1 MTALA
6 LTAAEQARV
15 ARIDAL
21 VAVGASS
28 VPELVAALGDPSWTV
43 RRAVVAA
50 LAALGDDAVPALC
63 AWLAHARTSERAI
76 AAAVDALA
84 GSIGGTATAEVERLV
99 ISSDAHIVE
108 DAARILGRRA
118 ATSAVPLLCKLVEH
132 PSDNVAL
139 AAIEALGDIGGGAGL
154 DALIDVATR
163 RDFFRTFPAMQ
174 VLARA
179 GDPRAVAPLASL
191 LADPIYAFEAATALG
206 RTGAVQAVAPLVD
219 LVGRADAGLVR
230 AIALALREL
239 VARATWQ
246 GAGDHTRAAIG
257 AALRERVQPFVS
269 ALRAADA
276 VEREALIEMIGT
288 VGDASSLGVLAPMF
302 EEAELRAA
310 AASAVQSI
318 ARSSDA
324 AMATALANDDPAIR
338 AAALAGV
345 GSRAFAG
352 TVGELLRD
360 DDAEVRAR
368 ACDALARLGDVAS
381 VAALFE
387 LLGDASPR
395 VALAATAAINS
406 LGSAET
412 PKLAVLALASNN
424 PAVRRNAL
432 RVIAYVGPRAALD
445 AVIVATGDADTRTAE
460 LAVVALAAFDDPRV
474 DPELVALARDP
485 REQIRGAAM
494 RAAATRGFVEL
505 LVGGA
510 RDAAAWVRYYACQ
523 GLGGQSIAGQAG
535 PIIETLRTCLA
546 DPAPHVR
553 IAALEAISTQPGS
566 EAGEL
571 LRAAARSSDPDE
583 RRAAL
588 VGVGL
593 RTGEA
598 ELALLREAVRS
609 PDVAIRIVAL
619 PGLARRTEPDALA
632 DLAAAIDDLDVRDAA
647 LSLLADRSDRPAIDA
662 LLDALV
668 ADRGAALRA
677 AVSRPS
683 TARAAAIAGRL
694 VEGDGIAA
702 DELVAA
708 LARMA
713 TPEAVA
719 ALFTALRAPAPAA
732 RRAAAVALMAID
744 ARGAAMAVRALAVG
758 DPDPAVRRACAAAVS
773 S

>member
-1 MTALA
+1 MTALV

-15 ARIDAL
+15 ARIDGL
-21 VAVGASS
+21 VAVGASG
-28 VPELVAALGDPSWTV
+28 VGELVEALGDPSWTV
-43 RRAVVAA
+43 RRAVVAG
-50 LAALGDDAVPALC
+50 LAALGDEAVPALC
-63 AWLAHARTSERAI
+63 EWLAAARTSERAI
-76 AAAVDALA
+76 AAAVDALSA
-84 GSIGGTATAEVERLV
+84 SIGSTASAEVERLAGHA
-99 ISSDAHIVE
+99 DAHVVE
-108 DAARILGRRA
+108 DVARILGRRA
-118 ATSAVPLLCKLVEH
+118 ATSAVPLLCALVEH

-139 AAIEALGDIGGGAGL
+139 AAIEALGDLGGGAGL

-174 VLARA
+174 VLARS

-191 LADPIYAFEAATALG
+191 LADPIYALEATTALG
-206 RTGAVQAVAPLVD
+206 RTGAVQAVAPLAA
-219 LVGRADAGLVR
+219 LVGAVDAR
-230 AIALALREL
+230 AIAVALREL

-246 GAGDHTRAAIG
+246 GAGDHARAAIA
-257 AALRERVQPFVS
+257 AALRDRAAPFVS
-269 ALRAADA
+269 ALRTADGA
-276 VEREALIEMIGT
+276 EREALVDVIGT
-288 VGDASSLGVLAPMF
+288 IGDASSVGVLAPLF
-302 EEAELRAA
+302 DEPELRAA
-310 AASAVQSI
+310 ASSAVQSI

-324 AMATALANDDPAIR
+324 AMAAALANDEPAIR
-338 AAALAGV
+338 AAALAIV
-345 GSRAFAG
+345 GARGFAG
-352 TVGELLRD
+352 TVGELLGD

-381 VAALFE
+381 VPALFA

-395 VALAATAAINS
+395 VALAATAAIHS

-412 PKLAVLALASNN
+412 PKLAVEALASPL

-445 AVIVATGDADTRTAE
+445 AVIAATADADARTGE

-474 DPELVALARDP
+474 DVQLVTLARDP
-485 REQIRGAAM
+485 REQIRSAAM
-494 RAAATRGFVEL
+494 RAAATRGLVEL

-510 RDAAAWVRYYACQ
+510 RDAAGWVRYYACQ
-523 GLGGQSIAGQAG
+523 GLGGQAITGDGG
-535 PIIETLRTCLA
+535 PIIATLRGCLA

-553 IAALEAISTQPGS
+553 IAALEAIARQPGS
-566 EAGEL
+566 EAAEL
-571 LRAAARSSDPDE
+571 LRAAAHSNDADE

-588 VGVGL
+588 VGIGL

-598 ELALLREAVRS
+598 ELALLREAVRA

-619 PGLARRTEPDALA
+619 PGLARRSEPDALA
-632 DLAAAIDDLDVRDAA
+632 DLAAAIADPDVRDAA
-647 LSLLADRSDRPAIDA
+647 LSLLADRTDRPAIDA
-662 LLDALV
+662 LLDVLV
-668 ADRGAALRA
+668 TDRGAAIRA

-683 TARAAAIAGRL
+683 AARADAITDRL
-694 VEGDGIAA
+694 VHGDGVAA

-719 ALFTALRAPAPAA
+719 GLFAALRAHAPVA
-732 RRAAAVALMAID
+732 RRSAAVALMAID

-758 DPDPAVRRACAAAVS
+758 DPDLEVRRACVAAVS
-773 S
+773 G